1 MSTQPLPL
9 NLTKT
14 IKISA
19 GDSLANIASEVLG
32 DYSSW
37 RELAVMNDIDIFKA
51 IEIGQ
56 TLTIPTKEEAERRF
70 KDQAAIEING
80 INKEVQSRVKEILNS
95 REVKTITK
103 LLGINID
110 QDKILKDL
118 DLSSIS
124 KSLSAPTKAER
135 IRKALKTSSYEP
147 EVPIWRIIDWVL
159 TFALI
164 INISLLYLPNII

>member
-1 MSTQPLPL
+1 MSTLPL
-9 NLTKT
+9 SESLSDN
-14 IKISA
+14 IRISA
-19 GDSLANIASEVLG
+19 GDSLSKIASQVLG

-37 RELAVMNDIDIFKA
+37 RELAVMNDIDIFKT

-70 KDQAAIEING
+70 KDQAAIEINN
-80 INKEVQSRVKEILNS
+80 INNQVQSRVEEILNS

-103 LLGINID
+103 LLGINVD

-118 DLSSIS
+118 DLSSLS

-135 IRKALKTSSYEP
+135 IRKALKSSSYEP
-147 EVPIWRIIDWVL
+147 EVPIYRLIDWVL
-159 TFALI
+159 
-164 INISLLYLPNII
+164 

>member
-1 MSTQPLPL
+1 MSTLPL
-9 NLTKT
+9 SESLAKV
-14 IKISA
+14 IRISA
-19 GDSLANIASEVLG
+19 GDSLSNIASQVLG

-37 RELAVMNDIDIFKA
+37 REIATINDIDIFKA

-103 LLGINID
+103 LLGINVD

-124 KSLSAPTKAER
+124 KSLAAPTKAER

-147 EVPIWRIIDWVL
+147 EVPVWRLIDWVL
-159 TFALI
+159 
-164 INISLLYLPNII
+164 